1 MKWINVA
8 YRRFVLLLALLG
20 FSLSMTAQ
28 INVDQVVNIG
38 RNALYF
44 EDYILAIQYF
54 NQAIKAKPF
63 LAEPYFFRSVAKIS
77 LEDYNGAEKDAGDA
91 IERNPFIVDAYQV
104 RGVSRQNL
112 GNYAAAVE
120 DYDAG
125 LKLMPED
132 KHLLLN
138 RAVCQVALKNY
149 DEAQLSFE
157 RLLEL
162 DRRNDRAY
170 IGMAQ
175 MNLARKDT
183 AAALEALNRS
193 IALNKNNASAYV
205 MRAEIATRAHRDF
218 ASGVADMDSA
228 IMLEPRYA
236 GYFINRAYMKYNL
249 DDYFGAMADYD
260 YAIGLDPAS
269 VEAHFNRGLLRAEVG
284 DNNKAITDFEFVLKN
299 TPSNFMALY
308 NLALLHMRTGQF
320 RSAVSDFT
328 AILKKYPNFEAGYMA
343 RAEAKRRMGDVRGC
357 EADYNKAMAIFK
369 RNKTHVSN
377 FNPAEIEAT
386 AAIKK
391 AEQRALEGDADEPE
405 TAEEIMNRFNTLL
418 TVSDKDPVKPEYSNR
433 QRGHI
438 QNDNIEVE
446 PMPMFTLSYY
456 AKDNK
461 LNGNTYFIREI
472 DDANALRLLPATL
485 TLVNGEPQLSE
496 DDIKRHFANIDYYN
510 ALLSAAVPRSIDYF
524 ARGLDYLLVK
534 NPESAV
540 CDADSAIARSPE
552 FVLAYLLRASA
563 HYMQYRMDQARDAAA
578 SEWLDGAPDAK
589 SQAMLRQ
596 RQDITN
602 LELMIQ
608 DLDQVIKLSPKNVYA
623 HFNKGNAF
631 MLQGDYTSAISC
643 YTQSIE
649 LKPDLGEAYYNRG
662 LMYLRM
668 GNKPLGVADLSK
680 AGELGVL
687 PSYNVLKRMNR

>member
-1 MKWINVA
+1 MKWISTA
-8 YRRFVLLLALLG
+8 YRRLTLLLALMG
-20 FSLSMTAQ
+20 ISLSMSAQ
-28 INVDQVVNIG
+28 INVDQVVTIG
-38 RNALYF
+38 RNALVF

-63 LAEPYFFRSVAKIS
+63 LAEPYFYRSVAKIS
-77 LEDYNGAEKDAGDA
+77 LEDYTGAEKDAGEA

-104 RGVSRQNL
+104 RGVARQNQSNFA
-112 GNYAAAVE
+112 GAVE

-138 RAVCQVALKNY
+138 RAICEVALKNY
-149 DEAQLSFE
+149 DEAQESFD
-157 RLLEL
+157 RLLQL

-170 IGMAQ
+170 IGIAQ

-183 AAALEALNRS
+183 TAALEALNRS
-193 IALNKNNASAYV
+193 IELNKNNVGAYV
-205 MRAEIATRAHRDF
+205 MRAEIAVRSNNDF
-218 ASGVADMDSA
+218 AVGIANMDSA
-228 IMLEPRYA
+228 ILLEPHYA
-236 GYFINRAYMKYNL
+236 GYFINRAYMKYNV

-284 DNNKAITDFEFVLKN
+284 DNNKAITDFEYVLKS

-308 NLALLHMRTGQF
+308 NLALLHMRTGQW
-320 RSAVSDFT
+320 RDAVSDFT

-343 RAEAKRRMGDVRGC
+343 RGEAKRRMGDVRGS

-377 FNPAEIEAT
+377 FNPAVIENA

-391 AEQRALEGDADEPE
+391 AEQRALDGDVEEPE
-405 TAEEIMNRFNTLL
+405 TAEEIINRFNTLL
-418 TVSDKDPVKPEYSNR
+418 TVRDEDPVKPEYDNR

-438 QNDNIEVE
+438 QNNNIEVE
-446 PMPMFTLSYY
+446 PMPMFSLSYY
-456 AKDNK
+456 AEDNK
-461 LNGNTYFIREI
+461 LNGNTFFIREI
-472 DDANALRLLPATL
+472 DDANASRLLPAPL
-485 TLVNGEPQLSE
+485 TIVAGEPQLGEKDINSRFE
-496 DDIKRHFANIDYYN
+496 DIEYYN
-510 ALLSAAVPRSIDYF
+510 GLLSAASPRSIDFF
-524 ARGLDYLLVK
+524 ARGVDYLLVK
-534 NPESAV
+534 NPEMAV
-540 CDADSAIARSPE
+540 NDADSAIARSPE
-552 FVLAYLLRASA
+552 FVLAYLLRANA
-563 HYMQYRMDQARDAAA
+563 HYLQYRMDQARDAANPDLF
-578 SEWLDGAPDAK
+578 EGAPDAK

-596 RQDITN
+596 RQDVTN

-623 HFNKGNAF
+623 YFNKGNAC

-662 LMYLRM
+662 LMYLRL
-668 GNKPLGVADLSK
+668 GNKPSGIADLSQ

-687 PSYNVLKRMNR
+687 PSYNVLKRMNK